1 MARWGRQLEQ
11 GTVAVGTRDRGGGLG
26 GAKLEAWARGGEE
39 GGARL
44 RRKLVLMELE
54 ISADW
59 ALEVR
64 HHLLAIVF
72 ILEIDAAPAHPGP
85 DMGGR
90 GEGGDKTLPQ
100 SY

>member
-1 MARWGRQLEQ
+1 
-11 GTVAVGTRDRGGGLG
+11 
-26 GAKLEAWARGGEE
+26 
-39 GGARL
+39 
-44 RRKLVLMELE
+44 MELE

-72 ILEIDAAPAHPGP
+72 ILEIDVAPAHPGP

-90 GEGGDKTLPQ
+90 GEGSDKTLPQ

>member
-1 MARWGRQLEQ
+1 MAS
-11 GTVAVGTRDRGGGLG
+11 GGGGWRQGLGWGQQRTYLHLLG

-59 ALEVR
+59 TLEVR
-64 HHLLAIVF
+64 YHHLAIVF
-72 ILEIDAAPAHPGP
+72 ILEIDAAPAHPGL

>member
-11 GTVAVGTRDRGGGLG
+11 GTVAVGARDRGGGLG